1 MIEKIRAIKIY
12 NYTDYRTFLIEY
24 YTEQK
29 RKRRNFSYR
38 SFAQE
43 ADVAVSVYKDIT
55 SGRRNLTRNIAER
68 YAKAMALSV
77 NETTYFELL
86 VDYGNNKCAHKRSD
100 CYREMLKIRVRSG
113 LTFVG
118 LEHYHYFSHWYNPVI
133 RELVTLPDFQESGEW
148 IVNTIKGEITAHKA
162 EESLQLLEKL
172 GFLTRDTGGRLQ
184 QADPHISSEYEMASD
199 ILKNFQKEM
208 IDRAQECLLQV
219 PREKR
224 EVSSLTLGVS
234 YEEFAEIK
242 RRIHTFKE
250 EIFAYLAQGGDSNDT
265 VVQLNFQL
273 FPLLSLGEEG
283 DHA

>member
-1 MIEKIRAIKIY
+1 MRDRKGSVKIY
-12 NYTDYRTFLIEY
+12 DYTDYRVFLVEY
-24 YTEQK
+24 YEEQK
-29 RKRRNFSYR
+29 RMRRNFSYR
-38 SFAQE
+38 SFAQD

-68 YAKAMALSV
+68 YAQAMKLSGS
-77 NETTYFELL
+77 ESEYFYLL

-133 RELVTLPDFQESGEW
+133 RELVTLPDFVESGEW
-148 IVNTIKGEITAHKA
+148 IAQKLRGDITPHKA
-162 EESLQLLEKL
+162 EESLKLLEKI
-172 GFLTRDTGGRLQ
+172 GFLKRDSKKSLE

-208 IDRAQECLLQV
+208 IDRAQESLQDI
-219 PREKR
+219 PRDKR

-250 EIFAYLAQGGDSNDT
+250 EIFAYLSQGGASNET

-273 FPLLSLGEEG
+273 FPLLSQGEEG
-283 DHA
+283 DRA

>member
-1 MIEKIRAIKIY
+1 MRNKKSSVKIY
-12 NYTDYRTFLIEY
+12 TYTDYRTFLVEY
-24 YTEQK
+24 YEEQK
-29 RKRRNFSYR
+29 CKRRNFSYR
-38 SFAQE
+38 SFAQA

-68 YAKAMALSV
+68 YASAMELSS
-77 NETTYFELL
+77 NESEYFYLL
-86 VDYGNNKCAHKRSD
+86 VDYGNNSCAHKRSD

-133 RELVTLPDFQESGEW
+133 RELVTLPDFEESGEW
-148 IVNTIKGEITAHKA
+148 IAKKLRGGITPHRAK
-162 EESLQLLEKL
+162 ESLNLLEKI
-172 GFLTRDTGGRLQ
+172 GFLTRDSKERLQ

-208 IDRAQECLLQV
+208 IDRAQESLAEV

-234 YEEFAEIK
+234 NEEFAEIK

-250 EIFAYLAQGGDSNDT
+250 EIFAYLSQAEDQNET

-273 FPLLSLGEEG
+273 FPLLSTEEEG
-283 DHA
+283 DYA